1 MCKIET
7 DVILKSEG
15 SIPIELTKAISS
27 WQDILLNNLPF
38 LITICII
45 SLAAFVTY
53 RSNKASISSQND
65 LATKARREEQ
75 ENKISEFRHQW
86 LQEVRETSSHLIQI
100 IHDCQYYTKSWN
112 ISLEQVK
119 NNTAE
124 ASVDSQKNLQKSLE
138 SSFDTI
144 IQKRSDFYK
153 YEAKLKLLFK
163 KDEKETKRLFEI
175 IEFVK
180 ETIGKPET
188 TSLDDE
194 KIEEIISELQ
204 IVLKTEWEA
213 TKDRTWLKD
222 T

>member
-53 RSNKASISSQND
+53 RTNKASISSQND
-65 LATKARREEQ
+65 LATKARKEEH

-86 LQEVRETSSHLIQI
+86 LQEVRETSSKLIQI
-100 IHDCQYYTKSWN
+100 IHDCQFYTKMWN
-112 ISLEQVK
+112 ICMQDVKKNDLANIIDKGLIISLE
-119 NNTAE
+119 NY
-124 ASVDSQKNLQKSLE
+124 
-138 SSFDTI
+138 FDKVA
-144 IQKRSDFYK
+144 QKRSDFYK
-153 YEAKLKLLFK
+153 YEAKLKLMFK
-163 KDEKETKRLFEI
+163 KDEKETKKLFEI
-175 IEFVK
+175 IESVK
-180 ETIGKPET
+180 ETIAKQET
-188 TSLDDE
+188 MSLDDE
-194 KIEEIISELQ
+194 KIDKIICELQ
-204 IVLKTEWEA
+204 TVLKTEWEA
-213 TKDRTWLKD
+213 TKNRTWLND